1 MNYNAFSKTLLNI
14 YNSLD
19 AVCERID
26 KMVENKAM
34 AGALGDCG
42 NRNPLELFNNL
53 IDLSQRKL
61 NLVNLKIRI
70 ERAFSRLK
78 EKQAKVLILKYVD
91 GLTFKQIANLTG
103 QSIRNCFRLCDMGI
117 ENFGKIIKTDGLS
130 EEKIENTYG
139 DEKWIFQIY
148 DKEMLEK
155 HAENVIYKAPYITG
169 RDIARIASKKV
180 ISF

>member
-26 KMVENKAM
+26 KMVDNKAM
-34 AGALGDCG
+34 AGALGFNE

-53 IDLSQRKL
+53 IDLSQRKI
-61 NLVNLKIRI
+61 NLINLKIRI
-70 ERAFSRLK
+70 EQALSKLK
-78 EKQAKVLILKYVD
+78 EKQAKVLILKFVD

-103 QSIRNCFRLCDMGI
+103 QSLRNCFRLCDMGV

-130 EEKIENTYG
+130 EEKIENSYAG
-139 DEKWIFQIY
+139 EKWIFQIY
-148 DKEMLEK
+148 DHEMMEK
-155 HAENVIYKAPYITG
+155 KAENTIFKATYLSS
-169 RDIARIASKKV
+169 RDIAKIASKKV
-180 ISF
+180 ISL